1 MKKLF
6 LLSLIFNSF
15 LLFAQDNN
23 ETYGKNSLL
32 LRNLRLNIQAN
43 VLQNFSLNDALG
55 KKDFN
60 LGNTFSAGLEL
71 VFQYNENMNYGVGA
85 FYQSPISIDSSIG
98 KIGMIPIYAFID
110 FPLIE
115 NKFFPIQFSTQF
127 GYGFL
132 LAKDGLEKVNNGI
145 YHAFGITTVI
155 SKYFQLKFLYAHNYG
170 KVKLDSYEYSL
181 RKENLTLALYYKF

>member
-6 LLSLIFNSF
+6 LFFFVINSF
-15 LLFAQDNN
+15 LLFAQDDND
-23 ETYGKNSLL
+23 TFGKNSLL
-32 LRNLRLNIQAN
+32 LKNLRLNIQAN
-43 VLQNFSLNDALG
+43 VLQKFSLNDALG
-55 KKDFN
+55 KIEFN
-60 LGNTFSAGLEL
+60 LNNTFSAGLEF
-71 VFQYNENMNYGVGA
+71 VFQYNRNMDYGVGA
-85 FYQSPISIDSSIG
+85 FYQSPTAIGSTLG

-115 NKFFPIQFSTQF
+115 NEYFPIKFSAQF
-127 GYGFL
+127 GYAFL
-132 LAKDGLEKVNNGI
+132 SANDGLETVNNGI

-155 SKYFQLKFLYAHNYG
+155 SKYFQLKFLYTHNYG

>member
-6 LLSLIFNSF
+6 LFFFVINSC
-15 LLFAQDNN
+15 LLFAQNDND
-23 ETYGKNSLL
+23 TFGKNSILL
-32 LRNLRLNIQAN
+32 KNLRLNIQAN
-43 VLQNFSLNDALG
+43 VLQRFSLNDALG
-55 KKDFN
+55 KKEFN
-60 LGNTFSAGLEL
+60 LDNTFSAGLEF
-71 VFQYNENMNYGVGA
+71 VFQYNGNMDYGVGA
-85 FYQSPISIDSSIG
+85 FYQSPTSIDSTLG

-115 NKFFPIQFSTQF
+115 NGYFPIKLSAQF
-127 GYGFL
+127 GYAFL
-132 LAKDGLEKVNNGI
+132 SAKDGLEKVNNGI

-155 SKYFQLKFLYAHNYG
+155 SKYFQLKFLYAYNYG